1 MFGCDVGQR
10 QQLLWNITGEVP
22 RPTSVSVTSP
32 LACLWRPWGRQACNV
47 ALSALDLRSVALHVR
62 RSSIGLPS

>member
-1 MFGCDVGQR
+1 
-10 QQLLWNITGEVP
+10 VP

-32 LACLWRPWGRQACNV
+32 LACLWRPWGRQVCNV